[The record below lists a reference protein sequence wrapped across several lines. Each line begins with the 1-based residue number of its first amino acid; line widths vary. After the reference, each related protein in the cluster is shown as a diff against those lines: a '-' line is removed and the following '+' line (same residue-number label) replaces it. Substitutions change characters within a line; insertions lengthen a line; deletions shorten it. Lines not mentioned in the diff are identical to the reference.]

1 MDVTEVV
8 QGAGAT
14 NKRMHRSQGGAK
26 VGSVLIPV
34 LEKNI
39 EERDITVLLNTKAT
53 KLIIE
58 DKQVVGLEGVD
69 KDGETLW
76 FKANAIVI
84 ATGGFGANEDLFT
97 KYRSDLA
104 GFKTTNHPGAS
115 GDGVVMAE
123 EVGADLVDMEQI
135 QTNPTVEVTSTT
147 VISESVRGNGAI
159 LVNQE
164 GNRFISEM
172 ETRDVLS
179 SAILKET
186 DKVAYLIFDE
196 GVFSSMK
203 VLQENFDMG
212 IITRADSIEELAE
225 ANKIDPSNLEATIAK
240 WNEIVES
247 KNDTEFNRSTGL
259 DNNMTK
265 APYYSIKVS
274 PAVHYT
280 MGGIRINTNTEVLD
294 TEGQAIAGLFA
305 AGEVTGGVHGGNR
318 LGGNAVADIIVFG
331 RQAGISSAAF
341 ASTLDAITKNA
352 PVQIEEVATPQT
364 QGDFVDGVYQGTG
377 KGNYGSIE
385 VEVEVKDKNIVRV
398 TVLSHEETEALFK
411 PVETELVNKIIKTQT
426 LDVDAIS
433 GATKAS
439 DGIIEAIRDALK

>member
-1 MDVTEVV
+1 
-8 QGAGAT
+8 
-14 NKRMHRSQGGAK
+14 
-26 VGSVLIPV
+26 
-34 LEKNI
+34 
-39 EERDITVLLNTKAT
+39 
-53 KLIIE
+53 
-58 DKQVVGLEGVD
+58 
-69 KDGETLW
+69 
-76 FKANAIVI
+76 
-84 ATGGFGANEDLFT
+84 
-97 KYRSDLA
+97 
-104 GFKTTNHPGAS
+104 
-115 GDGVVMAE
+115 
-123 EVGADLVDMEQI
+123 
-135 QTNPTVEVTSTT
+135 
-147 VISESVRGNGAI
+147 
-159 LVNQE
+159 
-164 GNRFISEM
+164 
-172 ETRDVLS
+172 
-179 SAILKET
+179 
-186 DKVAYLIFDE
+186 
-196 GVFSSMK
+196 
-203 VLQENFDMG
+203 MG